1 MPLMVEEVNV
11 ATEPVRRRPLTATGI
26 EQRMLEADGDA
37 GVLGVPPRL
46 RKLTAEERRILMLP
60 HELTT
65 TSAPG
70 SRSATGALV
79 PVSGEE

>member
-1 MPLMVEEVNV
+1 MH
-11 ATEPVRRRPLTATGI
+11 
-26 EQRMLEADGDA
+26 EADGDA

-60 HELTT
+60 HQLTT

-79 PVSGEE
+79 IESIELAVANQHGSPTRPLAKPSQLGGY